1 MQIITRYPLFILIAA
16 HLVGL
21 AAIFAYNAPPSE
33 TDAPDQ
39 AAGRSMGNPFVL
51 ADLDAPM
58 VARRAAS
65 ITMEFRFA
73 HCMESGPTVFITLS
87 DGVNPTR
94 ERV

>member
-1 MQIITRYPLFILIAA
+1 
-16 HLVGL
+16 
-21 AAIFAYNAPPSE
+21 
-33 TDAPDQ
+33 
-39 AAGRSMGNPFVL
+39 MGNPFVL
-51 ADLDAPM
+51 ADLDART

-65 ITMEFRFA
+65 ITIEFHFA

>member
-21 AAIFAYNAPPSE
+21 AAIFAYNAPPSD
-33 TDAPDQ
+33 TDAPDH
-39 AAGRSMGNPFVL
+39 AASRGMGNPFVL
-51 ADLDAPM
+51 ADLDART

-65 ITMEFRFA
+65 LTIEFHFA
-73 HCMESGPTVFITLS
+73 HCTESGPTVSITVS